1 MAIFMGWD
9 GRSEFTEREFS
20 WLFAPQEGGP
30 WFQQP
35 GEGLELRR
43 EMAAGTG
50 YDAGQIL
57 ETAEAS
63 IFC

>member
-1 MAIFMGWD
+1 MV
-9 GRSEFTEREFS
+9 
-20 WLFAPQEGGP
+20 APQEGGP

-43 EMAAGTG
+43 EMAAGMG
-50 YDAGQIL
+50 YDAGWIL

-63 IFC
+63 IYC